1 MNKTMKKI
9 ISFLRSMTFGMLLL
23 VLIAACSF
31 AGSMI
36 PQQRA
41 PMEYVERYGAELATW
56 VMRLGL
62 DDVFSAPYFIVL
74 MVALCLNLT
83 LCSVVRVVKL
93 RGALLRLQ
101 RAAAAKTP
109 VAVTEKKAAA
119 IGAHLAKRGY
129 KKTQSGDTAVYSRY
143 AFGFYGSFLTH
154 LALIILLAVGAM
166 TIYGAQ
172 VQDRTIMPGETL
184 VLEDGSALEV
194 LSFRIEDET
203 GRLDYAS
210 KLVMTGPD
218 GEKSPETLVR
228 VNEPLRFGGYKVYQ
242 QTYGTAGAIEVYN
255 AQNGGAETVHLT
267 EAVFL
272 TLDGVNGVFFN
283 ALYPGYVQDADGS
296 VTLITSTAGA
306 YTDPVYDL
314 RVLSEGQ
321 TTAVLAFPGESI
333 TVGDVT
339 FTMKD
344 AVSYPG
350 LRIKYL
356 SGAILGALYASFV
369 LMVFALYVCF
379 FMRPVCVAVHA
390 DGYAIASP
398 KPQMGLELEIDA
410 IEEEMNR

>member
-1 MNKTMKKI
+1 MKKI
-9 ISFLRSMTFGMLLL
+9 LSFLRSMTFGMLLL

-41 PMEYVERYGAELATW
+41 PMEYVERYGAEIATW
-56 VMRLGL
+56 IMRLGL
-62 DDVFSAPYFIVL
+62 DDVFSAPYFIAL
-74 MVALCLNLT
+74 MAALCLNLT

-93 RGALLRLQ
+93 RGALGRLQ
-101 RAAAAKTP
+101 RAAAAKAP
-109 VAVTEKKAAA
+109 VSVSAGKAEA
-119 IGAHLAKRGY
+119 IGAHLKRRGY
-129 KKTQSGDTAVYSRY
+129 KHTEIAGTAVYSRY
-143 AFGFYGSFLTH
+143 AVGFYGSFLTH
-154 LALIILLAVGAM
+154 LALIVLLCVGAM
-166 TIYGAQ
+166 TIYGAD
-172 VQDRTIMPGETL
+172 VQDRTVMPGETL
-184 VLEDGSALEV
+184 ALEDGSSLEV

-210 KLVMTGPD
+210 NLVMTGPN

-255 AQNGGAETVHLT
+255 AQSGGADTLHLT
-267 EAVFL
+267 EPVFL
-272 TLDGVNGVFFN
+272 TLDGVNGIFFN

-296 VTLITSTAGA
+296 VTLITSTSGA

-314 RVLSEGQ
+314 RVLSDGQ
-321 TTAVLAFPGESI
+321 ATAVLAFPGESI

-339 FTMKD
+339 FTMKG

-356 SGAILGALYASFV
+356 PGVILGALYASFA
-369 LMVFALYVCF
+369 LMVAALYVCF

-398 KPQMGLELEIDA
+398 KPQMGLELEIEA
-410 IEEEMNR
+410 IGEEMKR